1 MSFFDNEI
9 AYLSAF
15 CDAEPLP
22 CGVRL
27 RDARMPDMYSHNLT
41 CVRDALP
48 EAPLTELTVR
58 EIARRC
64 AQGADFLNLT
74 LHFAPEQPWLD
85 ALPDGC
91 EHTRYGCYTL
101 HALRG
106 TPRSDCEIAQMTPE
120 TEPAARVFALAVNGA
135 DMGEDFVARRFDR
148 RALVYR
154 TGAAERWLCLYR
166 GRIAGVCDLFVHDD
180 AAKLEDFDVH
190 PDFQRQGFGT
200 ALLHAL
206 TRRAQSLGAR
216 TIYLVTD
223 EADTAREMYVKNGF
237 QKTAE
242 KHEFLFYLQ
251 SEQSFAPSL

>member
-1 MSFFDNEI
+1 MRFFDNEI

-41 CVRDALP
+41 CVRDALS
-48 EAPLTELTVR
+48 EAPLTELAVR

-101 HALRG
+101 RALRG
-106 TPRSDCEIAQMTPE
+106 PPPQRLRDRANDARNRARRPRLRPCRQRPGHGRGLRRPPLRPPRTGLPHGRGGAMAVPTPRAH
-120 TEPAARVFALAVNGA
+120 
-135 DMGEDFVARRFDR
+135 
-148 RALVYR
+148 
-154 TGAAERWLCLYR
+154 R
-166 GRIAGVCDLFVHDD
+166 GRLRPV
-180 AAKLEDFDVH
+180 
-190 PDFQRQGFGT
+190 
-200 ALLHAL
+200 
-206 TRRAQSLGAR
+206 RAR
-216 TIYLVTD
+216 
-223 EADTAREMYVKNGF
+223 
-237 QKTAE
+237 
-242 KHEFLFYLQ
+242 
-251 SEQSFAPSL
+251 